1 MNETPERSSP
11 RPPCE
16 DTGGVWLS
24 HELGNG
30 PLPDITSGQH
40 LDLRLSICRIMWNE
54 SLPAVLLEQRR
65 DNVEMGRCVDPKG
78 WKIQIPVLLSWFLHC
93 RCDLGHSE
101 TTMLEYSMARKKGS
115 SGKLKDAMGV
125 LGVRE
130 AWTRNV
136 QHRIVKGGESL
147 GSFKELVCAGMKPV
161 SQTSWKFSVGV
172 GCREVGGR

>member
-1 MNETPERSSP
+1 
-11 RPPCE
+11 
-16 DTGGVWLS
+16 
-24 HELGNG
+24 
-30 PLPDITSGQH
+30 
-40 LDLRLSICRIMWNE
+40 
-54 SLPAVLLEQRR
+54 
-65 DNVEMGRCVDPKG
+65 
-78 WKIQIPVLLSWFLHC
+78 
-93 RCDLGHSE
+93 
-101 TTMLEYSMARKKGS
+101 MARKKGS